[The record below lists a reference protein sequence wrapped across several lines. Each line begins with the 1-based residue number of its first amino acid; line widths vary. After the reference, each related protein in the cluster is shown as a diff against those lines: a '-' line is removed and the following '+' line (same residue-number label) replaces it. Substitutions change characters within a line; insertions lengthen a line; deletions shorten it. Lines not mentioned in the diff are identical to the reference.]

1 MKYDM
6 TPRNGLR
13 GLIAAAAL
21 ALAAAVAWAQQPVQL
36 RTETD
41 LRASPAFDAKVL
53 ARLPVGTRGTQVSS
67 SGKQASSSRGWIQ
80 VRMQN
85 LQGWVRSETL
95 ASAAAPAPAQSPLAA
110 AFTGASNTPTPTTG
124 TRGLT
129 TEQLANAQPAP
140 AEVELLDRYAATP
153 AQAEQHARAGRLAAQ
168 RIEGYNEGA
177 K

>member
-1 MKYDM
+1 MKYDKILWA
-6 TPRNGLR
+6 GLR
-13 GLIAAAAL
+13 GLIVGAGL
-21 ALAAAVAWAQQPVQL
+21 ALATALTWAQQAVQL
-36 RTETD
+36 RVETD
-41 LRASPAFDAKVL
+41 LRATPALDGKVL

-67 SGKQASSSRGWIQ
+67 RIGWIQ
-80 VRMQN
+80 VRVQN
-85 LQGWVRSETL
+85 QQGWVRSEAL
-95 ASAAAPAPAQSPLAA
+95 ASATAAAPPQSALAA

-129 TEQLANAQPAP
+129 PEQLANAQPAP

-168 RIEGYNEGA
+168 RIDGYNEGA